1 MARERLSIGRRTF
14 LALVAAG
21 SGTVA
26 ACSSPNRPTERLSTE
41 TQMSNLDRV
50 YEITENY
57 HVGPKRDRPQPGDAE
72 GTIWET
78 TDPGP
83 AGATRR
89 SLSDGERWIPL
100 VVEPESPRATGEY
113 HLTPDDGFEAIQTV
127 IDRTGGNVVIRLA
140 PGTYVGRELTLEHGV
155 MLVGSGRNATTL
167 KLEDGANTDLVTTPD
182 LPDRNVMECTLR
194 DLMFDGNRGN
204 NATGNA
210 VYGAFW
216 NSRFVDC
223 NFYAAPGNGFWLAG
237 STASTD
243 DNQFRGC
250 QFLNNGAAGLR
261 GGGNKRSYPSVGV
274 ARVDTNWFGYN
285 GGPAITARGESWK
298 VSDSKFY
305 ANGLDGDPTIE
316 FDRCSYSNV
325 TGCDIHSDY
334 PDHPLILVSASKG
347 VESIGNQIKSNDL
360 RGTYRSAV
368 RCLVD
373 GNDIVALQIHDN
385 TIQSN
390 GRSRSGVVAREAGPG
405 SFVDCSFRN
414 NTFVGTMTGQAV
426 GLPDSWRTNANSDA
440 G

>member
-1 MARERLSIGRRTF
+1 MSREPLSVDRRTF
-14 LALVAAG
+14 LALVGASSVA
-21 SGTVA
+21 VA
-26 ACSSPNRPTERLSTE
+26 ACSLRTRLTGKPTTDTPMPNL
-41 TQMSNLDRV
+41 NRV
-50 YEITENY
+50 YEIARNY
-57 HVGPKRDRPQPGDAE
+57 YVGPKRDRPDPGDAK
-72 GTIWET
+72 GTIWEAT
-78 TDPGP
+78 QPDS

-89 SLSDGERWIPL
+89 ALSDGDRWIPL
-100 VVEPESPRATGEY
+100 AVEPDLPRADGEY
-113 HLTPDDGFEAIQTV
+113 RLTPDDGFEAIQDV

-140 PGTYVGRELTLEHGV
+140 PGTYVGRELALEHGV

-167 KLEDGANTDLVTTPD
+167 KLENGANADLVTTPD

-194 DLMFDGNRGN
+194 DITFDGNKAN
-204 NATGNA
+204 NRSGSG

-223 NFYAAPGNGFWLAG
+223 NFYAAPRYGFWLAG

-250 QFLNNGAAGLR
+250 QFLNNGDAGLR

-274 ARVDTNWFGYN
+274 ARIDTNWFGYN
-285 GGPAITARGESWK
+285 GGSAITARGESWK

-305 ANGLDGDPTIE
+305 ANGLRGDPTIE

-334 PDHPLILVSASKG
+334 PDHPLISVSASKG

-360 RGTYRSAV
+360 RGNYRSAV
-368 RCLVD
+368 HCHVG

-390 GRSRSGVVAREAGPG
+390 GRSRSGVVARETGPG

-414 NTFVGTMTGQAV
+414 NTFVGSMTDRAV
-426 GLPDSWRTNANSDA
+426 RLPDSWRTNGNINTD
-440 G
+440 